1 MTVCS
6 SSLPIRIIVT
16 EDEASLRRDLV
27 DFLNDLGHQA
37 VPAASARD
45 LELLLE
51 NWQTDVII
59 LDINLPDGDGYAIA
73 RRLKANRIVGI
84 IMLTCRGSPDDRIA
98 GLESGADI
106 YLVKHAELR
115 EIDAA
120 VRNVYRRL
128 HPHDTRIARTLTP
141 WFLRG
146 MRLTAPC
153 GNTTQLTAAEATLLR
168 CLMAAGGATLTRSEL
183 RGQGISPSA
192 DATDRRIDSM
202 VQRVRRKIQQATGN
216 SSDPIDKVYG
226 HGYLFSDP
234 AEIID

>member
-1 MTVCS
+1 MTASTS
-6 SSLPIRIIVT
+6 SVPIRIIVT

-37 VPAASARD
+37 VPAASARE

-73 RRLKANRIVGI
+73 RQLKTTRTVGI
-84 IMLTCRGSPDDRIA
+84 IMLTCRGSLEDRIT

-128 HPHDTRIARTLTP
+128 YPHHPRTQSSHTP
-141 WFLRG
+141 WLLRG
-146 MRLTAPC
+146 MKLIAPC
-153 GNTTQLTAAEATLLR
+153 GKAIPLTAGEDSFLR
-168 CLMAAGGATLTRSEL
+168 SLMAAGGSPLTRSEL
-183 RGQGISPSA
+183 RVEGVSPA
-192 DATDRRIDSM
+192 AGVNDRGIDSM
-202 VQRVRRKIQQATGN
+202 VRRVRTKIRQATGKVA
-216 SSDPIDKVYG
+216 PIEKVYG
-226 HGYLFSDP
+226 HGYLFADP
-234 AEIID
+234 AEISD